1 MLDDSIQSRHDV
13 ADAIQKLVALAQARA
28 APGDEL
34 HAQGVAEVVGTNLEA
49 SLSFYTAL
57 GFRIE
62 RRTGP
67 FAVINGFGIRM
78 FLAEN
83 AAAPTSNRWVNV
95 RIVVPD
101 VDVVWSCVREIGLPF
116 AHPIAD
122 RPYGLRDFVLR
133 DPCGFEVRFA
143 QVL

>member
-1 MLDDSIQSRHDV
+1 M
-13 ADAIQKLVALAQARA
+13 
-28 APGDEL
+28 
-34 HAQGVAEVVGTNLEA
+34 VGRNLEA

-67 FAVINGFGIRM
+67 FAVIKGFGIRL

-83 AAAPTSNRWVNV
+83 AAAPVSNRWVNV

-101 VDVVWSCVREIGLPF
+101 VDAVWSCVHEIGLPV
-116 AHPIAD
+116 AHTIGD
-122 RPYGLRDFVLR
+122 RPYGLRDFVLK